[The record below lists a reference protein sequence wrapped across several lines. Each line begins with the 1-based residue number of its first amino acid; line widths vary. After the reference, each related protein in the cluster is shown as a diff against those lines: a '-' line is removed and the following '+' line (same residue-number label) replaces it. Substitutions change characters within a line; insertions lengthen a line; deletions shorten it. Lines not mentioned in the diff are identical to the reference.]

1 MGAQAGG
8 PRRLWCLGHK
18 EKGKATA
25 TLWALHGWALPKR
38 GALAAVCSPRSQP
51 GAHPQLPPV
60 LRCCMEALHHVFQ
73 HGSLHNMVPVGRPP
87 LHKQGLF
94 LLHGFPLP
102 PPHPQAPPGEHQVL
116 PLGDHEYGD

>member
-8 PRRLWCLGHK
+8 PRRLRCPGHK

-25 TLWALHGWALPKR
+25 TLWALHGWALSER
-38 GALAAVCSPRSQP
+38 GALAAACSPRSQP
-51 GAHPQLPPV
+51 GAHPQLTPV

-73 HGSLHNMVPVGRPP
+73 HGSLHNMAPVGRPP

-94 LLHGFPLP
+94 LLQP

-116 PLGDHEYGD
+116 PLGDREYEYGD

>member
-25 TLWALHGWALPKR
+25 TLWALHGWALPER

-73 HGSLHNMVPVGRPP
+73 HGSLHNMVPWDAHPSTSKAFSCCMASP
-87 LHKQGLF
+87 CLHRIPR
-94 LLHGFPLP
+94 H
-102 PPHPQAPPGEHQVL
+102 HPASTRSCL
-116 PLGDHEYGD
+116 